1 MLASQADSMFDTLAE
16 KTEHHQ
22 IKNKKKRMSATAA
35 RADLF
40 SFFDT
45 LGLNGN
51 SHHAAK
57 KQKSKDAVAKKAH
70 KLATSKD
77 AKEKVAKTEVNI
89 YIKEN
94 VADKKAAVK
103 QHAAIVKNSKSRDG
117 PPLPLIMKGR
127 QQELADRPESRF
139 KREMREAKELLKQSK
154 LAGALSQARS
164 ISLKADAPY
173 YTS

>member
-1 MLASQADSMFDTLAE
+1 MFDTLAE
-16 KTEHHQ
+16 RTERHDAA
-22 IKNKKKRMSATAA
+22 KKKKRMSATAA

-40 SFFDT
+40 SYFDT
-45 LGLNGN
+45 LGLNGHGN
-51 SHHAAK
+51 HAAK
-57 KQKSKDAVAKKAH
+57 KQKSKDAVAKKSH
-70 KLATSKD
+70 KLANVNAKD
-77 AKEKVAKTEVNI
+77 AKEKNGKTEVNI

-103 QHAAIVKNSKSRDG
+103 EQAAMVKNSKSRDG
-117 PPLPLIMKGR
+117 PPLPLVAKAR

-139 KREMREAKELLKQSK
+139 EREMREAKDLLKKSK